1 MKQNKINGA
10 ECKSRASKK
19 FFRAAA
25 FISIALAALFA
36 LPCLPVHG
44 EAEIYGKVLRLH
56 VIAASDSEE
65 DQSIKLSVRD
75 ALLKVIP
82 ELLGDCRTLEEAV
95 AAAEDGSERLLS
107 TARGELSRLGAEY
120 GASLT
125 LGEEYY
131 PTREYDGLRLPAGR
145 YTSLRVV
152 LGDGQGKNWWCVLFP
167 SLCLSAAK
175 RSTVKA
181 ECADSTSVAAENA
194 AASANDEREEDYI
207 AAGFTPEQYRTITE
221 TDTPK
226 YKIRFKILELI
237 GELFGKGPEN

>member
-1 MKQNKINGA
+1 MKQNNIKGA
-10 ECKSRASKK
+10 EFNIRASKK
-19 FFRAAA
+19 ILRAAA
-25 FISIALAALFA
+25 FISIALAVLFA

-56 VIAASDSEE
+56 VIAASDSKE

-75 ALLKVIP
+75 ALLRVIP

-95 AAAEDGSERLLS
+95 AAAGEGREELLS
-107 TARGELSRLGAEY
+107 AARGELSRLGAEY

-175 RSTVKA
+175 RSAAKV
-181 ECADSTSVAAENA
+181 ECADSATVAADNATVATENK
-194 AASANDEREEDYI
+194 REEEYI

-237 GELFGKGPEN
+237 GELFGKGSED